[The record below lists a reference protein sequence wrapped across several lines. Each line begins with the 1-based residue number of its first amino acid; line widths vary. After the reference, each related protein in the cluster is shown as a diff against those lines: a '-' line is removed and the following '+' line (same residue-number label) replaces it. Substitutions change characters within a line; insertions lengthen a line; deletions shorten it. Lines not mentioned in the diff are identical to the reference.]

1 MTAKCFEDLVVWQK
15 THAWVLRAYQLV
27 RLFPDTELFG
37 LTSQLRRAAVSV
49 PANIAEGFKRTGKA
63 DKLRFYNT
71 AQSSLE
77 ECRYYLILARDLGYA
92 DTDQEMRQ
100 LNEVSRLLESYM
112 SAIRASRW
120 GGRYSP
126 VYWILASGFWLLS
139 SSHG

>member
-15 THAWVLRAYQLV
+15 AHALVLGVYQLV
-27 RLFPDTELFG
+27 RAFPDSELFG

-71 AQSSLE
+71 SQSSPE
-77 ECRYYLILARDLGYA
+77 ECRYYFILARDLGYA
-92 DTDQEMRQ
+92 ATDLQMQQ
-100 LNEVSRLLESYM
+100 LDEISRLLESYM

-126 VYWILASGFWLLS
+126 VYWILATGFWLLS
-139 SSHG
+139 THG